1 MSESA
6 QSMMPPATAD
16 SADHRAAPRYALL
29 LRTAKLIG
37 PTGEYLCVVR
47 DVSAT
52 GISVR
57 TFHQLPDDTAL
68 TLELPTGDRYPL
80 EKVWEKE
87 GAAGFR
93 FGAEVDV
100 ERLIEGKGRFPKRGV
115 RLYLSHPATLSS
127 LGGTFDAVIH
137 NLSQQGARVEC
148 HQRLAIDQKIRLECK
163 GLPPIRAVVRWREN
177 KEYGLAFDDTFQFGE
192 LARIAALLQG
202 ASRSEFVT
210 GEQLRSEIA

>member
-6 QSMMPPATAD
+6 QSLMPHESDD
-16 SADHRAAPRYALL
+16 SGDHRAAPRYALL

-37 PTGEYLCVVR
+37 STGEYLCVVR

-57 TFHQLPDDTAL
+57 TFHQLPDDAL

-80 EKVWEKE
+80 DKVWEKE
-87 GAAGFR
+87 GSAGFR

-115 RLYLSHPATLSS
+115 RLYLNHPATLAS

-148 HQRLAIDQKIRLECK
+148 HQRLAIDQKVRLECK
-163 GLPPIRAVVRWREN
+163 GLPPIRAVVRWREA

-192 LARIAALLQG
+192 LARIAAMLQG

-210 GEQLRSEIA
+210 GEQLRREIA

>member
-6 QSMMPPATAD
+6 QPTMTNTSDLGAE
-16 SADHRAAPRYALL
+16 HRAAPRYALL

-37 PTGEYLCVVR
+37 VTGEYLCVVR

-57 TFHQLPDDTAL
+57 TFHQLPEDAL

-80 EKVWEKE
+80 ERVWEKE

-115 RLYLSHPATLSS
+115 RLHLNHAATLAS
-127 LGGTFDAVIH
+127 LGGTFDAVIR
-137 NLSQQGARVEC
+137 NLSQQGARVE
-148 HQRLAIDQKIRLECK
+148 
-163 GLPPIRAVVRWREN
+163 
-177 KEYGLAFDDTFQFGE
+177 
-192 LARIAALLQG
+192 
-202 ASRSEFVT
+202 
-210 GEQLRSEIA
+210 